1 MKRHPTLRL
10 EHVIDY
16 AQPLPPPAPD
26 RGVGLPPPAPDGAG
40 GEEGEGGVV
49 GGVGAGRRGAGYC
62 FMDSPGND
70 LESVA
75 GQVAAGAGLVFCRMA
90 TASSRGVLARGRPW
104 VCSCCCRAMT
114 AGRHVA
120 GGGGL

>member
-10 EHVIDY
+10 EHVVEY
-16 AQPLPPPAPD
+16 AQPLPPPT
-26 RGVGLPPPAPDGAG
+26 PDGAG

-104 VCSCCCRAMT
+104 VCSCCFCAMT